1 MENKSE
7 HPENWKPG
15 ILLKLEF
22 EVKELSKEIE
32 ILEKNLLEVKINS
45 KKENKDIKKNI
56 NNKRNE
62 LNRKYSEIEEIELN
76 LSDYWNKYINRNVEL
91 ENLIKAGKCED
102 GPISFS
108 KYKEI
113 GMSWEQYK
121 YYIRCCEEL
130 RCFCIANKFS
140 KNIELIKFGFD
151 KIVDFFEHL
160 IGYTY
165 VKYHDY
171 SYIIS
176 RDNIHK
182 YYDMLDIKIYDWDL
196 DLDNMKRFDRKI
208 KFISP
213 SYTFGKHIYVDLDS
227 FRKTVEYFMRCIL
240 ISNESGKGVIEYRN
254 EFDDTAYITYSEEE
268 FNKIES
274 KIKKFKYYWDVK
286 CELNIK
292 RKSFEEISYP
302 YYSFKIPPEPIDSDE
317 QEYNDWVNSIV
328 NIMEEI
334 DKYEELE
341 SEIEFLEEFV
351 TKLESNSEI
360 QNLLENDTLNTLESA
375 KEPIYIY
382 KTYMK
387 CYKENHKIKST
398 RAIVENIKGKLVE
411 ISVDYCTECK
421 IYAIDIASLE
431 AYEKI
436 YGILLFYRKLDIDY
450 KSNNEFNRSD
460 YSPLRLY
467 GYSVKEGAMT
477 ENERH
482 KLLVKIIENEWLS
495 KYKITNYLNL
505 FINTNGE
512 SDKNVNARNKWR
524 DDLIFLRNL
533 PCDDNNLIAGRLVQ
547 I

>member
-7 HPENWKPG
+7 HQENWKPR
-15 ILLKLEF
+15 ILLELET
-22 EVKELSKEIE
+22 EAKELSKEIE
-32 ILEKNLLEVKINS
+32 ILEKNLLEVNNNS
-45 KKENKDIKKNI
+45 KKENNDIKKNI

-76 LSDYWNKYINRNVEL
+76 LNDYWNEYINRNIEL
-91 ENLIKAGKCED
+91 ENLIKAGKYKD

-130 RCFCIANKFS
+130 RCFCIANEFKN
-140 KNIELIKFGFD
+140 NIELIKLGFD

-165 VKYHDY
+165 VKYDNY
-171 SYIIS
+171 PYILSGINVHKYTNYMA
-176 RDNIHK
+176 RFYKLDIDNIE
-182 YYDMLDIKIYDWDL
+182 
-196 DLDNMKRFDRKI
+196 RFDGTI
-208 KFISP
+208 ESLDQN
-213 SYTFGKHIYVDLDS
+213 SFGKHIYVDLDS
-227 FRKTVEYFMRCIL
+227 FRRTLEFFIRSI
-240 ISNESGKGVIEYRN
+240 INSNESGKSVIEYGN
-254 EFDDTAYITYSEEE
+254 EFDDTAYIAYSEEK

-274 KIKKFKYYWDVK
+274 KIKKFKYYWDAK

-292 RKSFEEISYP
+292 KKNFDEIMYP
-302 YYSFKIPPEPIDSDE
+302 YLYELPPEPIDADE

-328 NIMEEI
+328 NIMKEI
-334 DKYEELE
+334 DEYEELE

-351 TKLESNSEI
+351 TKLESSSEI
-360 QNLLENDTLNTLESA
+360 QNILENDTLNTLEFA

-387 CYKENHKIKST
+387 CYKENHKVKST

-411 ISVDYCTECK
+411 LSVDYCTECK

-436 YGILLFYRKLDIDY
+436 YGILLFYRKIDIDF
-450 KSNNEFNRSD
+450 KSNSEFNRSD

-477 ENERH
+477 ENERQ
-482 KLLVKIIENEWLS
+482 KLLVKIIEKEWLS

-533 PCDDNNLIAGRLVQ
+533 PCDDNNLIAGRLVRL
-547 I
+547 